1 MINPNFST
9 KLEQVVVEMAAVEA
23 NGAAVRSRSISQQS
37 EARVAVEVP
46 DDGDIYDPT
55 RPDEDED
62 LLNGHNGD
70 TIITDYQSD
79 VEED

>member
-1 MINPNFST
+1 LT
-9 KLEQVVVEMAAVEA
+9 KIEQVVVEIAAVEA

-37 EARVAVEVP
+37 ETRVAIEVSGN
-46 DDGDIYDPT
+46 GDIYDPT